1 MMNKDQ
7 VRLCLMAGKKAGLNL
22 IEVTRFSGEAGVDH
36 KYCKSGHTTSFNP
49 WISMHDAMLIAL
61 SCCEYPSWDDEYFT
75 IYPKGSGATDKSMQN
90 ASLSGKTMEEKT
102 WAIGNAI
109 VNAANYKEL

>member
-1 MMNKDQ
+1 MDKEKI
-7 VRLCLMAGKKAGLNL
+7 RLCLKAGSKAGLRL
-22 IEVTRFSGEAGVDH
+22 RKVLRFSGEYGIDYEYSA
-36 KYCKSGHTTSFNP
+36 SGHTTSFNP
-49 WISMHDAMLIAL
+49 WVSMHDAMLIAL

-109 VNAANYKEL
+109 VKAANYKEL